1 MIPEATQH
9 IAQCLT
15 EDDDPHPKTKK
26 SPSQTPTRHTL
37 GNSINQFNIEK
48 HSEVINEY
56 VPGAKPGKKRK
67 TGGTARARINA
78 GKAIWALV
86 AAGITGTAVSVD
98 LGPSS
103 VFWQNGA
110 AFRGGPAPAAAGGQ
124 GDDDGAAAAE
134 DEDWKTA
141 HEARI
146 ENHRK
151 RKKVKWK
158 QLTLDGREFD
168 SED

>member
-1 MIPEATQH
+1 MKLRCPDQEA
-9 IAQCLT
+9 
-15 EDDDPHPKTKK
+15 PGP
-26 SPSQTPTRHTL
+26 TPTE
-37 GNSINQFNIEK
+37 NSINQFDIEK
-48 HSEVINEY
+48 YSEIIKDH
-56 VPGAKPGKKRK
+56 VPGAQPGKKRK
-67 TGGTARARINA
+67 TRGTHRGRINA
-78 GKAIWALV
+78 GRAIWALV

-98 LGPSS
+98 LGPDS
-103 VFWQNGA
+103 VFWHNGTA
-110 AFRGGPAPAAAGGQ
+110 LRGGPTPAAAGDP

-134 DEDWKTA
+134 DGDRRTA